1 MSIVE
6 HAQFMPLVLVHF
18 VYDSVMVLR
27 FWAKNRTQ
35 AYIFSLRKLV
45 EIESTEPQ
53 SGELPERRDYT

>member
-27 FWAKNRTQ
+27 FWVKNRTQ
-35 AYIFSLRKLV
+35 AYIFSL
-45 EIESTEPQ
+45 
-53 SGELPERRDYT
+53 